1 MAEPAIVFQSEQR
14 RDFERFRQERHEPA
28 FITRLREAGL
38 GRYESLGFPNIRQE
52 QWRATDLSRLAASRF
67 VRAADV
73 PVDAA
78 RLPPA
83 LAANSIRL
91 VFVNGRYAPGLS
103 QLPELSGGIIVT
115 SLAQAVNTHP
125 ALLEQHLERIPG
137 LDVHPF
143 SALNSAFM
151 EDGVLIHLPA
161 GNVLEQPVHL
171 VFYASG
177 DNTSSYPRN
186 LIVLGEAT
194 ELTLIEDYR
203 GTDSYFTCPVTDMT
217 LAPGAVC
224 RYYKHQHE
232 AVNAFHLSGSR
243 FQQSSDSSFEAHFIT
258 SAGALNRNDIIT
270 RLNGS
275 GASCSLHGLT
285 LVADGE
291 LGDFHVTVEHSKP
304 HGSSRQ
310 MFKSILDGK
319 SRAVFDGIIKVVKD
333 AQKTDAAQS
342 SRNLLL
348 SKRAIANAN
357 PRLEILAD
365 DVSCSHGSTTGFLDP
380 DALFYLRSRG
390 LGERQAKALLVYGF
404 AHEQIEAIRLQALR
418 DRLEKLLL
426 ERFTPTA

>member
-1 MAEPAIVFQSEQR
+1 
-14 RDFERFRQERHEPA
+14 
-28 FITRLREAGL
+28 
-38 GRYESLGFPNIRQE
+38 
-52 QWRATDLSRLAASRF
+52 
-67 VRAADV
+67 
-73 PVDAA
+73 
-78 RLPPA
+78 
-83 LAANSIRL
+83 
-91 VFVNGRYAPGLS
+91 
-103 QLPELSGGIIVT
+103 
-115 SLAQAVNTHP
+115 
-125 ALLEQHLERIPG
+125 
-137 LDVHPF
+137 
-143 SALNSAFM
+143 
-151 EDGVLIHLPA
+151 
-161 GNVLEQPVHL
+161 
-171 VFYASG
+171 
-177 DNTSSYPRN
+177 
-186 LIVLGEAT
+186 
-194 ELTLIEDYR
+194 
-203 GTDSYFTCPVTDMT
+203 
-217 LAPGAVC
+217 
-224 RYYKHQHE
+224 
-232 AVNAFHLSGSR
+232 LSGSR

-390 LGERQAKALLVYGF
+390 LGERQAKALRVYGF